1 MVSRVQRMEI
11 HIQKGD
17 QKHGP
22 FSEAQ
27 IRSGV
32 EAGEFAPDDLAWST
46 GKASWQ
52 PLSALI
58 SLDVN
63 QPPPIC
69 HPSTENQPVAHTGN
83 GTEIPVAAGSRP
95 LTPDAP
101 FVQTSTETVLYEDP
115 PYLFRPTFDFG
126 KRGKAP
132 LHTIVTDR
140 RLKLDNNSYAL
151 DTVTSVKLE
160 FQLERDDDSA
170 WKQCKLFRRL
180 AWAGVL
186 FCIIALYSGDYL
198 ISIGGLAY
206 VIGFAYLAAREKSKD
221 EIKKRTV
228 STLMLSGSGKDVS
241 IIIDVSTRYPS
252 DDMIPKMV
260 RAGWHADQAKDWRK
274 QFNESRERVIAI
286 AEAIGLAIGQK
297 PISIPR

>member
-1 MVSRVQRMEI
+1 MEI
-11 HIQKGD
+11 HIQKDG

-32 EAGEFAPDDLAWST
+32 DEGQFAPDDLAWST

-58 SLDVN
+58 NLDVS

-69 HPSTENQPVAHTGN
+69 HPPRQNQPDAHTGN
-83 GTEIPVAAGSRP
+83 CTEIPVAAEPRP
-95 LTPDAP
+95 STPDAP
-101 FVQTSTETVLYEDP
+101 LVQTTTEKVLYKDP
-115 PYLFRPTFDFG
+115 PHLFRMTFDFG

-132 LHTIVTDR
+132 VHTAVTNR

-151 DTVTSVKLE
+151 DGVTSVKLE
-160 FQLERDDDSA
+160 FQLERDDSFT
-170 WKQCKLFRRL
+170 WKQYKLFRRL
-180 AWAGVL
+180 VWAGIL
-186 FCIIALYSGDYL
+186 FCIIALYSRDYL
-198 ISIGGLAY
+198 ISVGGLAY
-206 VIGFAYLAAREKSKD
+206 ITVFAYLAARSKSKD
-221 EIKKRTV
+221 EIEKRVV
-228 STLMLSGSGKDVS
+228 STLILSGSGNDVP

-274 QFNESRERVIAI
+274 QFNESRARVIAI
-286 AEAIGLAIGQK
+286 AEAVGLAIGQK
-297 PISIPR
+297 SVSISR